1 MLFRTKVM
9 TMDDTIAVIA
19 KHSIGVT
26 WHDDSAGLALILTA
40 SGGYAL
46 TASPET
52 HETETLPERVLIA
65 KDNGSPMDDGHKLTQ
80 RERERAVR
88 AILCGTLDRRTE
100 KGHSPRGPFAPA
112 LVRNNGKG

>member
-1 MLFRTKVM
+1 MLFRTKMM

-26 WHDDSAGLALILTA
+26 WHEDSAGLALILTDD
-40 SGGYAL
+40 GYAL

-52 HETETLPERVLIA
+52 HQAETLPERVLIA
-65 KDNGSPMDDGHKLTQ
+65 KDDGSPMDDGHKLTH

-100 KGHSPRGPFAPA
+100 KGPSPRGPFAPA